1 MSRSSSPTY
10 DEVFAAVL
18 DPLDDP
24 LVVPNLGSNTSAL
37 MSYGPRDADLYL
49 WGGMGLT
56 HSIALGLAVTCPDRQ
71 VVALD
76 GDGSLV
82 MGMAGMATI
91 GALAPSNLLHVVL
104 DNASWGNT
112 GGQPTHTA
120 WNTSLAQVA
129 RGCGYPNV
137 SEPSTADELRA
148 QVTTFAADPELTM
161 VVYRI
166 PFEPIGPAPTPPE
179 PVLIT
184 RRFMRATGAVV
195 TTEGV

>member
-1 MSRSSSPTY
+1 MSGSSTPTY
-10 DEVFAAVL
+10 DAIFAAVL

-24 LVVPNLGSNTSAL
+24 LIVPNLGSNTSAL
-37 MSYGPRDADLYL
+37 MSYGPRDADFYL

-56 HSIALGLAVTCPDRQ
+56 HSIGLGLALACPDRQ

-82 MGMAGMATI
+82 MGMAGLATI

-120 WNTSLAQVA
+120 WKTSLAQVA

-137 SEPSTADELRA
+137 SEPATADELRTKVEA
-148 QVTTFAADPELTM
+148 FAAKPELTM
-161 VVYRI
+161 AVLRI
-166 PFEPIGPAPTPPE
+166 PFEPIGLAPTPPE

-184 RRFMRATGAVV
+184 RRFRRATGAEV
-195 TTEGV
+195 TAGTA